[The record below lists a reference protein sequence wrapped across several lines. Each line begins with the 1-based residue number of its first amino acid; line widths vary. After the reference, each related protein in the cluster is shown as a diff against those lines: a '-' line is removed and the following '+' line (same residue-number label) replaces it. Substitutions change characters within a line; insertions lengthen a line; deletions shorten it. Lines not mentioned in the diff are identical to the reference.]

1 MYSEGHQ
8 TAGHRKEQVAL
19 PEDSRSSTQEV
30 LLLLVA
36 VRTHSSVDEGEQRLH
51 QIQHQRTAGLSGHEH
66 LNQVQ
71 HLQHDE
77 QPNTRGTQ
85 V

>member
-1 MYSEGHQ
+1 MITG
-8 TAGHRKEQVAL
+8 VL
-19 PEDSRSSTQEV
+19 PEDICGTAKEV

-36 VRTHSSVDEGEQRLH
+36 VRTHSSVNDVEQRLH
-51 QIQHQRTAGLSGHEH
+51 QIQHKRTASLPSHKN

-71 HLQHDE
+71 HLHNKQKRE
-77 QPNTRGTQ
+77 LLESLL